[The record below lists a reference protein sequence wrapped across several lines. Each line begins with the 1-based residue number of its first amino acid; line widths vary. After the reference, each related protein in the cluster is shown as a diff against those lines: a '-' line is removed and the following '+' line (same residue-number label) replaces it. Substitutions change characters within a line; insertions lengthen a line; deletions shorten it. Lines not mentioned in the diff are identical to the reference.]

1 MLFRSAGKATLVP
14 SSLPISDQAAMLEV
28 HFGLMQ
34 TFLQQQMR
42 VLDLMQTRGQQVHE
56 SETQSSLALAQ
67 EDKKYVLLGKLIEKD
82 ARKASWLREV
92 TLETEPYLLH
102 HAFGGYP
109 SLRDITK
116 TELPVIPFT
125 FSMETTIE
133 AALDLV
139 AKPCVVQRVYDIR
152 ALQWF
157 VYLGKPFGIDIKA
170 QLLNDNT
177 VLCRIYNIVDGQKN
191 LSFESK
197 VEINTQQIGR
207 AHV

>member
-1 MLFRSAGKATLVP
+1 M
-14 SSLPISDQAAMLEV
+14 
-28 HFGLMQ
+28 
-34 TFLQQQMR
+34 
-42 VLDLMQTRGQQVHE
+42 
-56 SETQSSLALAQ
+56 
-67 EDKKYVLLGKLIEKD
+67 
-82 ARKASWLREV
+82 
-92 TLETEPYLLH
+92 LH

-116 TELPVIPFT
+116 TALPVIPFT

-197 VEINTQQIGR
+197 VEINTQPITPLVSSGFIPKGDVPSAYSKANYYNGAKPHKPWVPGEFHGPTFQADR
-207 AHV
+207 KSVV